1 MIDRN
6 WKKIGLEAMA
16 GARDQPRPGKRAA
29 NAIDPRFNRG
39 NKLRPKYESPVD
51 QQENLNQEPLRTAPK
66 STRLRPPMQ
75 NLSFDP
81 RVHRGNL
88 SHKYKASLS
97 LSPHA
102 PTIFSSASF
111 HLLPFTSFHRVSHM
125 CAIYLALKRT
135 RLFRNERA

>member
-88 SHKYKASLS
+88 SHKYKVSLS
-97 LSPHA
+97 LSLSTCTNNIQLSLLSLASIYFLSPCEPHVCYI
-102 PTIFSSASF
+102 PCS
-111 HLLPFTSFHRVSHM
+111 
-125 CAIYLALKRT
+125 
-135 RLFRNERA
+135 